1 MELNNNNTNQL
12 IIGSGMLFPIEITSN
27 GDGKTGWYPS
37 QGDQRL
43 IENNIET
50 LLLYQIGQKFRGE
63 NFGTRLWECIEE
75 GNSQAQNYLINNF
88 IKEALSTWED
98 RITYKSTT
106 MVREGSRLKISFT
119 YNINGTSYS
128 NVGTMVYN
136 SLNDTLN
143 I

>member
-1 MELNNNNTNQL
+1 MELNNNSNQL
-12 IIGSGMLFPIEITSN
+12 IIGSGMLFPIEITT
-27 GDGKTGWYPS
+27 GEDGKTGWYPS

-75 GNSQAQNYLINNF
+75 GNSQAQNYLVNNF
-88 IKEALSTWED
+88 LKEAISTWED
-98 RITYKSTT
+98 RITYKNTV

-119 YNINGTSYS
+119 YSINGTSYS
-128 NVGTMVYN
+128 NVGTMIYN
-136 SLNDTLN
+136 SLNNTLN